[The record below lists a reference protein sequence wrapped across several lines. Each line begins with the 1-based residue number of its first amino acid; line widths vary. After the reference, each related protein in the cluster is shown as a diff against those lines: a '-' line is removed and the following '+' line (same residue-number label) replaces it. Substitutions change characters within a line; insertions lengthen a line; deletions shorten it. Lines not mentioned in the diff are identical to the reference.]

1 MVKEREIIGWNPKFI
16 DDDDKVEGV
25 NHEDIRTTPY
35 NRVEVESIAD
45 ESEGVSETTFTQ
57 TGSKPNENAERNE
70 NLEDAFGIYDVLRK
84 QNSKVLRESVLPSH
98 PSCITLVVASP

>member
-45 ESEGVSETTFTQ
+45 ESEGVSETTFT
-57 TGSKPNENAERNE
+57 
-70 NLEDAFGIYDVLRK
+70 
-84 QNSKVLRESVLPSH
+84 
-98 PSCITLVVASP
+98 